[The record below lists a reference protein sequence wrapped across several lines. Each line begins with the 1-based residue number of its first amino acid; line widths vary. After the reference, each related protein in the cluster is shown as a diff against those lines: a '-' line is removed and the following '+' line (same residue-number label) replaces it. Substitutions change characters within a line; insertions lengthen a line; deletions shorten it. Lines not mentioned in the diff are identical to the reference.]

1 MRLLILIIFST
12 LSIHCS
18 PTSLPSSMKQSQTSS
33 PPYPQFDLQGHRGAR
48 GLLPENTIPAFIKA
62 LELGVTTL
70 EMDVVISKD
79 RKVVVSHEPWFSG
92 HVCTQPSGR
101 PIPLAEE
108 KSYRIFE
115 MTYKEVTQFDC
126 GVRGNPRFPLQ
137 KAMPAT
143 KPLLSEVIDAA
154 EKYIKAH
161 NLPPVFYNIE
171 TKSRPIF
178 DGTFHPEPQEFTELL
193 YEVIRS
199 KGISARATIQSF
211 DPRTLQVARQLD
223 PNLCLALLI
232 GNDSGRTDLDEHI
245 AELGFIPSIYSPDY
259 RLVDARL
266 ISQAHAKGMR
276 VIPWT
281 INTYDEMVRL
291 KKLGV
296 DGIITDYPDIGLQ
309 LLRN

>member
-1 MRLLILIIFST
+1 
-12 LSIHCS
+12 
-18 PTSLPSSMKQSQTSS
+18 MKQSQTSS

-115 MTYKEVTQFDC
+115 MTYKEVNQFDC

-137 KAMPAT
+137 KAIPAA

-154 EKYIKAH
+154 EKYIKDH

-178 DGTFHPEPQEFTELL
+178 DGTFHPKPQEFTELL

-199 KGISARATIQSF
+199 KGVRARTTIQSF

-223 PNLCLALLI
+223 PNISLALLI
-232 GNDSGRTDLDEHI
+232 GNDSQQSNLDEHI
-245 AELGFIPSIYSPDY
+245 AELGFTPSIYSPDY
-259 RLVDARL
+259 HLVDARL

-296 DGIITDYPDIGLQ
+296 DGIITDYPDIGVQ

>member
-1 MRLLILIIFST
+1 M
-12 LSIHCS
+12 
-18 PTSLPSSMKQSQTSS
+18 
-33 PPYPQFDLQGHRGAR
+33 
-48 GLLPENTIPAFIKA
+48 LPENTIPAFIKA

-101 PIPLAEE
+101 PVSLAEE

-115 MTYKEVTQFDC
+115 MTYKEVAQFDC

-137 KAMPAT
+137 KAIPAV
-143 KPLLSEVIDAA
+143 KPLLSDVIDAA
-154 EKYIKAH
+154 EKYIKDH
-161 NLPPVFYNIE
+161 NLSPVFYNIE

-199 KGISARATIQSF
+199 KGIGARATIQSF
-211 DPRTLQVARQLD
+211 DPRTLQVARQLNS
-223 PNLCLALLI
+223 NLSLALLV
-232 GNDSGRTDLDEHI
+232 GNDPQEANLDERI
-245 AELGFIPSIYSPDY
+245 DELGFIPSIYSPDY
-259 RLVDARL
+259 HLVDARL
-266 ISQAHAKGMR
+266 ISQAHTRGMR

-291 KKLGV
+291 KNLGV

-309 LLRN
+309 LLKK

>member
-1 MRLLILIIFST
+1 MRLLIFILFST

-18 PTSLPSSMKQSQTSS
+18 PATLPSSMEQPASS

-48 GLLPENTIPAFIKA
+48 GLLPENTVPAFIKA
-62 LELGVTTL
+62 LALGVTTL

-101 PIPLAEE
+101 PVPLAEE
-108 KSYRIFE
+108 MSFRIFE
-115 MTYKEVTQFDC
+115 MTYKEVARFDC

-137 KAMPAT
+137 KAMPVV

-154 EKYIKAH
+154 EKYTKDH

-171 TKSRPIF
+171 TKSQPMF
-178 DGTFHPEPQEFTELL
+178 DGTYHPEPQEFTELL
-193 YEVIRS
+193 YGVLRN
-199 KGISARATIQSF
+199 KGITTRATIQSF
-211 DPRTLQVARQLD
+211 DPRTLQVARRLN
-223 PNLCLALLI
+223 PALSLALLV
-232 GNDSGRTDLDEHI
+232 GKSAEQTDLDEQI
-245 AELGFIPSIYSPDY
+245 AQLGFTPAIYSPDY
-259 RLVDARL
+259 NLVDARL
-266 ISQAHAKGMR
+266 ISRAHSKGMR

-281 INTYDEMVRL
+281 VNTYDEMVRL

-296 DGIITDYPDIGLQ
+296 DGIITDYPDIGIQ
-309 LLRN
+309 LLKN